1 MTHERCLNITGDQ
14 HRCQFLRRVL
24 HTLQWIS
31 FVAGSA
37 LCTAYAVALTAG
49 ELGRRNDVAQFAL
62 AQAPASESR
71 EDQSTLAD
79 ASPDQSLW
87 SQRRVREFFATRSL
101 PISEP
106 LAVLHVP
113 SLHLTVPIYPTTS
126 ELHLNRG
133 VGAIAGMAA
142 LDSGGNLG
150 VAGHRDG
157 YFRAL
162 KDIST
167 GSVIEVRT
175 RTRVHRYR
183 VVSIHVVDASDRRL
197 LADTD
202 DPTITLV
209 TCYPFYYLGNAPRRF
224 IVRGAYLWPT
234 GVSSGYT

>member
-1 MTHERCLNITGDQ
+1 MTERPANTIGGQ
-14 HRCQFLRRVL
+14 HRVQFLGRVL

-31 FVAGSA
+31 YAVGGA
-37 LCTAYAVALTAG
+37 LCTAYAIALTAG
-49 ELGRRNDVAQFAL
+49 ELGRRSDMAQFAL
-62 AQAPASESR
+62 AQAPASESVV
-71 EDQSTLAD
+71 DDPLTLAD
-79 ASPDQSLW
+79 ASPEQSLW
-87 SQRRVREFFATRSL
+87 SQQRVREFFATRNL

-113 SLHLTVPIYPTTS
+113 SLHLTAPIYPTTS

-133 VGAIAGMAA
+133 VGTIAGMAA
-142 LDSGGNLG
+142 PDNGGNLG

-167 GSVIEVRT
+167 DSVIEVRT

-183 VVSIHVVDASDRRL
+183 VVSIHVVEASDRRL

-209 TCYPFYYLGNAPRRF
+209 TCYPFYYLGNAPQRF

-234 GVSSGYT
+234 GAGSGYT